1 MKKFD
6 LADFR
11 QKALPTEEQIMADW
25 TGSPDQPVAS
35 VICTTFNQVDY
46 IEDAIRG
53 YLLQRTDFPFEILL
67 HDDAST
73 DGTAEIVA
81 SYQKRYPRIVR
92 AILQKKNL
100 YSQGVQIFLIPARE
114 ARGQYLALCDGDDF
128 WIDEEKLALQV
139 NALRANRECRICFH
153 KTRHALNRKSSL
165 ERQSLR
171 GWLRQRAIYPRRP
184 AIVRTNAVIIG
195 DGAYIPTASIVVTR
209 ETLLGLPAW
218 QAACPVGDFFIQV
231 LGSHPTGA
239 LFIPRSMS
247 AYRIN
252 ATGSWSSTT
261 YSSPEKAA
269 AFYSGMTAG
278 LQAMDRHFDG
288 QYAFEIGLLTR
299 LLIARWQHDTPPATA
314 AASHRPSSWLG
325 QLRERA
331 SARLHGIRTFSVFL
345 LYTLIQHIVLARY
358 TIGARPA
365 RRSLPEPAA
374 RADALAGLQP
384 DEHWPV
390 DPGHPKGLL
399 K

>member
-25 TGSPDQPVAS
+25 TGLPDQPVAS
-35 VICTTFNQVDY
+35 VICTTYNQVDY

-81 SYQKRYPRIVR
+81 SYQKRYPRIVK

-100 YSQGVQIFLIPARE
+100 YSQGVQIFLIPAKE

-139 NALRANRECRICFH
+139 DALRANRECRICFH

-171 GWLRQRAIYPRRP
+171 GWLRQLAIYPRRP

-231 LGSHPTGA
+231 LGSHPAGA

-314 AASHRPSSWLG
+314 TADSAEPSSWLRP
-325 QLRERA
+325 LRDGTCA
-331 SARLHGIRTFSVFL
+331 HLHRIRTFGAFL
-345 LYTLIQHIVLARY
+345 LYTLVQHIVLARHNF
-358 TIGARPA
+358 GALPARSSLGQSEDRPA
-365 RRSLPEPAA
+365 ALDTSWPADPA
-374 RADALAGLQP
+374 PSKGGL
-384 DEHWPV
+384 
-390 DPGHPKGLL
+390 K
-399 K
+399 